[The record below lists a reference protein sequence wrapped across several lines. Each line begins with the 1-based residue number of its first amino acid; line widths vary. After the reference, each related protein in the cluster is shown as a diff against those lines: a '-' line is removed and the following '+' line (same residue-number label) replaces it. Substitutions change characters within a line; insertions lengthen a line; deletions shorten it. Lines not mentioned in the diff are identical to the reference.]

1 MEAAIAFLREAGV
14 SSLVVAGLEY
24 RANFQVPFAEGDTL
38 NLAEVK
44 DAIGRVLRE
53 EFWCRFEGQ
62 DAFVHVG
69 YDYYMYV
76 AV

>member
-1 MEAAIAFLREAGV
+1 MGDV
-14 SSLVVAGLEY
+14 LVAVGH
-24 RANFQVPFAEGDTL
+24 
-38 NLAEVK
+38 
-44 DAIGRVLRE
+44 VLRE

-76 AV
+76 AVPHAVPQAVLLAQQVGLFVEPFESPYRIR